1 MARIDKIL
9 SDFISDCNLRG
20 MSKDSIRS
28 YKSTLS
34 IFFEFLREKGV
45 STDKV
50 DREVLKD
57 FINYLRA
64 DRGIGP
70 KTMENYFA
78 SMSSFY
84 KYLMFEEK
92 INYNPILPVRERY
105 VRQYKKANG
114 NNHNGKKVLTLD
126 QMSTLINSIMDSRD
140 RAVVTLLAKTGIRRG
155 ELLSL
160 DISDINWENYSIT
173 LKPTPKRSNRL
184 LFFDDE
190 TARQLKSYLR
200 IREQTYTKGTK
211 ALFVGERGE
220 RLSGNTIYRIVTKYA
235 ERLGYHDPS
244 SDKTDDHLSPHCLRH
259 FFTTEMRRAGMPRE
273 FIQELR
279 GDIRKG
285 AIDIYDHIDPKEL
298 RESYLACVPQFGV

>member
-1 MARIDKIL
+1 VVRIDKIL

-28 YKSTLS
+28 YKSTLR

-57 FINYLRA
+57 FINYLRV
-64 DRGIGP
+64 DREIGP

-160 DISDINWENYSIT
+160 DISDVNWENYSIT

-235 ERLGYHDPS
+235 VRLGYHDPS
-244 SDKTDDHLSPHCLRH
+244 SDKTEDHLSPHCLRH